1 MQRHFLN
8 LRWDM
13 DTEYNIETID
23 GGQLLI
29 EIREED
35 ERYETRKK
43 QTARCVA
50 FVYLLWGRTSEEI
63 GGG

>member
-1 MQRHFLN
+1 MQRHFVN

-43 QTARCVA
+43 QTARCIA
-50 FVYLLWGRTSEEI
+50 FVYLHTR
-63 GGG
+63 